1 MQVCVIYDCLYP
13 HTIGGAERWYRNVA
27 ERFAREGHEVTY
39 LTLRQWS
46 RDVDPGF
53 DGVRVVP
60 VGPRMPL
67 YRGERR
73 RILPPLV
80 FGLGVLRH
88 LLRHGRRYDVVYTAS
103 FPYFSLLAAGA
114 ARGRGGYRLMVDWH
128 EVWTR
133 SYWQGYLGRR
143 AGLVGWLV
151 QALCLQVP
159 QRAYCFSQ
167 LHARRLRSEG
177 LRGEATVLPGEY
189 AGALGGYSR
198 AAAEP
203 VVMFAGR
210 HVPEKQVPALVD
222 AFAIAR
228 EAEPDLRLEIYGDG
242 PDRPRILRRIAERGM
257 GACVT
262 APGVVEREQLE
273 AAMRRSLCLV
283 LPSRREGYG
292 LVVIEAAA
300 LGTPSIVVEGPDNAS
315 VELIEP
321 GVNGVVAVSAEPREL
336 AAAIREV
343 REAGHELRE
352 STIAWFERNARRL
365 SIDESL
371 DVLSAELREA
381 RQMPSRPRARASS

>member
-27 ERFAREGHEVTY
+27 ERFAGEGHEVTY

-46 RDVDPGF
+46 RDVEPGF

-114 ARGRGGYRLMVDWH
+114 ARGRGAYRLMVDWH

-151 QALCLQVP
+151 QALCLQVS

-242 PDRPRILRRIAERGM
+242 PDRPRILRRIAERGL

-321 GVNGVVAVSAEPREL
+321 GVNGVVAASAEPRQL
-336 AAAIREV
+336 AAAILDV

-381 RQMPSRPRARASS
+381 RQMPSRPSARASS